1 MHQSASAE
9 QANLL
14 REMQKS
20 YTKLGTL
27 ASKIMQAYLSV
38 PNAWI
43 IRSAMHC
50 NSYLTH
56 LFDRTGSSCMFQILC
71 FFVRYI
77 RSFICLL
84 VKNNSNAAMLSGS
97 YRCSDKKQISLVQST
112 PTAALWGPRTWAS
125 RVCIGGSCITHFQ
138 NNTKLEA
145 LGTQVS
151 RNCANIATSYT
162 RTASMLE
169 LSLLSSEPR

>member
-1 MHQSASAE
+1 
-9 QANLL
+9 
-14 REMQKS
+14 
-20 YTKLGTL
+20 
-27 ASKIMQAYLSV
+27 MQAYLSI

-50 NSYLTH
+50 NYYFTH
-56 LFDRTGSSCMFQILC
+56 LFDRTGSSCMFQIFC

-151 RNCANIATSYT
+151 RNCACWSCRFCLQSQDEFGFRLRFSHQA
-162 RTASMLE
+162 
-169 LSLLSSEPR
+169 LLSSAQLNSAARDIRLIA